1 MIKSFSDKET
11 EKVFNGV
18 YSKKLPQTIQQ
29 RAFEKLNLI
38 NAAHDIDFLKFPP
51 SNCLEALKGNYKG
64 FYSIR
69 INLQWRIIF
78 KWNNGAESVSIVDY
92 H

>member
-11 EKVFNGV
+11 EKVFNGIH
-18 YSKKLPQTIQQ
+18 SKKLPRIIQQ

-38 NAAHDIDFLKFPP
+38 HSAYEIEFLKYPP
-51 SNCLEALKGNYKG
+51 SNCLESLKGNYNS
-64 FYSIR
+64 YHSIR